1 MINGTWP
8 TMLIYKYINSKF
20 TTFDISLKYFY
31 LITTFVICIIYCC
44 RLCHYKFR
52 DVYNI
57 YNI

>member
-57 YNI
+57 